1 MRAGTPKTSP
11 PTRRS
16 ALRSGILTGLS
27 TLILSGSG
35 AVAAAYL
42 AQKFGRTA
50 ATDGFLAAYGV
61 YVVLTL
67 AAQAL
72 RLTVVP
78 ELTRAGAEGRL
89 GEETGS
95 YAGALLVVGI
105 PASLLAAVLAEP
117 LGRALTGGLPERAAE
132 LATDALPWLVAAAFA
147 QLLAALAAS
156 ALATHDRF
164 GATAAGFSLGGI
176 AGLALFVALADSHGI
191 AALAWGIALSGAIA
205 LVIPLAALVLAGELR
220 GIRVHG
226 LGHRLWMLAEGAAVP
241 VALQGLYLISL
252 RLATALGVGAVT
264 SLSYAYFFAAILVA
278 ATATSLS
285 VISTAPLTRR
295 GLEAEAAAEH
305 IVHGSWLSL
314 PLIAAAA
321 GVFALE
327 GDRIAASVLGEDFS
341 GDVGTELSRLV
352 VVLAPWTVAAVG
364 FSLSFPLIYVLER
377 GRVLVPIALAAPL
390 VHLPLSLVL
399 RAAWDEKGLALA
411 LGISTFGVLGALLVA
426 LSPRA
431 LALAAVGLG
440 RVAAVVGG
448 LAALAFGGCSLVLSD
463 APAAVSGLVVYVILL
478 GLLRPRGLRESWS
491 YVRALH

>member
-1 MRAGTPKTSP
+1 
-11 PTRRS
+11 
-16 ALRSGILTGLS
+16 
-27 TLILSGSG
+27 
-35 AVAAAYL
+35 VAAAYL

-50 ATDGFLAAYGV
+50 TTDGFLAAYGV

-78 ELTRAGAEGRL
+78 ELTRASAEGRL
-89 GEETGS
+89 GDETGS

-105 PASLLAAVLAEP
+105 PASVLAAVLADP
-117 LGRALTGGLPERAAE
+117 IGRALTGGLPERAAE
-132 LATDALPWLVAAAFA
+132 LAADALPWLVAAAFA

-164 GATAAGFSLGGI
+164 GAAAVGFSVGGI
-176 AGLALFVALADSHGI
+176 AGLVLFVALADSHGI
-191 AALAWGIALSGAIA
+191 VALAWGIALSGAIA
-205 LVIPLAALVLAGELR
+205 LVIPLAALVLDGELR
-220 GIRVHG
+220 GVRVQG
-226 LGHRLWMLAEGAAVP
+226 LGRRVWLLAEGAAVP
-241 VALQGLYLISL
+241 VALQALYLISL

-295 GLEAEAAAEH
+295 GLEAETAVEH

-390 VHLPLSLVL
+390 MHLPVSLAL

-431 LALAAVGLG
+431 LGLAAVGLG

-448 LAALAFGGCSLVLSD
+448 IAAIAFGGCSLVVSD

-491 YVRALH
+491 YMRALH